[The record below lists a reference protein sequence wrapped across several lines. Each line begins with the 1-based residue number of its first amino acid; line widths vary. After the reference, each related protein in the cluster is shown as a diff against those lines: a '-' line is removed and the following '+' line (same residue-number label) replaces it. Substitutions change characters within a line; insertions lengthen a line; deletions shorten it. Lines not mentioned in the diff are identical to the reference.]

1 MTSHRGTRNPP
12 SALGITAI
20 SFVVF
25 VVALAPRGA
34 ASQPAEEA
42 LSPRGRDYVGT
53 RWVLSRRLWDWLQNE
68 EEGEDADV
76 VDGEQHEQP
85 PTYPGV
91 MERNLR

>member
-20 SFVVF
+20 AFVVF

-34 ASQPAEEA
+34 ASQPAEES
-42 LSPRGRDYVGT
+42 LSPGGRDYVGT
-53 RWVLSRRLWDWLQNE
+53 RWVLSPRLWDWLQNE
-68 EEGEDADV
+68 EEGEGV
-76 VDGEQHEQP
+76 VDGERHEQP
-85 PTYPGV
+85 TTYPGGV